1 MFESIRG
8 HRARLLAGA
17 AGALLVGTLGVGVAL
32 AMDGTAGNT
41 AGSATATTASQPAA
55 GPASVITAATTTTTP
70 AATTPARR
78 PTLRA
83 LVNVLVR
90 RSFSGDV
97 TFRTKTGF
105 ETLHYERG
113 TVTAV
118 GTSSLTIR
126 TPDGVSTTFAVTSST
141 HIRNGGAA
149 AQLSQL
155 ISGDRA
161 VVFGTSTTGAAGP
174 FTASLVRAAPPA
186 KAATPQG
193 NPTSTNPG
201 NS

>member
-8 HRARLLAGA
+8 HRARLLAAA
-17 AGALLVGTLGVGVAL
+17 AGILLVGTLGAGVTM
-32 AMDGTAGNT
+32 AMNGTAGST
-41 AGSATATTASQPAA
+41 AGSAAATTASRPA
-55 GPASVITAATTTTTP
+55 GSTSVFTAATTATTP
-70 AATTPARR
+70 AVATPARR

-118 GTSSLTIR
+118 GASSLTVQ

-141 HIRNGGAA
+141 HIRYGGAA

-174 FTASLVRAAPPA
+174 FTASMVRAAPPA

-193 NPTSTNPG
+193 NPTSTTPG

>member
-1 MFESIRG
+1 MFETIRG
-8 HRARLLAGA
+8 RRARLLAGA
-17 AGALLVGTLGVGVAL
+17 AGVLLVGTLGAGVTM
-32 AMDGTAGNT
+32 AMTGTAGST
-41 AGSATATTASQPAA
+41 AGSATAASTSQAA
-55 GPASVITAATTTTTP
+55 GPTSVFTTATTMPATTS
-70 AATTPARR
+70 TTPARR

-105 ETLHYERG
+105 ETFHYERG

-118 GTSSLTIR
+118 GASSLTVQ

-141 HIRNGGAA
+141 HIRYGGAA

-161 VVFGTSTTGAAGP
+161 VVFGASTTGSAGP
-174 FTASLVRAAPPA
+174 FTASLVRAAPPV
-186 KAATPQG
+186 KAAAPQS
-193 NPTSTNPG
+193 NPTSTTPG

>member
-17 AGALLVGTLGVGVAL
+17 AGILLVGTLGAGVTMAVN
-32 AMDGTAGNT
+32 GTAGTT
-41 AGSATATTASQPAA
+41 AGSAAATTTSRPA
-55 GPASVITAATTTTTP
+55 GSTSVFTAATTATTP
-70 AATTPARR
+70 AATTPVRR

-83 LVNVLVR
+83 LVNVLLR

-118 GTSSLTIR
+118 GASSLTVQ
-126 TPDGVSTTFAVTSST
+126 TPDGVSTTFTVTSST
-141 HIRNGGAA
+141 HIRYGGAA

-161 VVFGTSTTGAAGP
+161 VVFGASTTGAAGP

-186 KAATPQG
+186 KAATPQSS
-193 NPTSTNPG
+193 PTSTTPG

>member
-1 MFESIRG
+1 MFKTPQGR
-8 HRARLLAGA
+8 RARLLAGA
-17 AGALLVGTLGVGVAL
+17 AGILLVGTLGAGVTM
-32 AMDGTAGNT
+32 AMNGTAGST
-41 AGSATATTASQPAA
+41 AGSATAMTTSQAA
-55 GPASVITAATTTTTP
+55 GPASVFTAATTTTTP

-118 GTSSLTIR
+118 GTSSLTVQ

-141 HIRNGGAA
+141 HIRYGGAA

-161 VVFGTSTTGAAGP
+161 VVFGASTTGSGGP
-174 FTASLVRAAPPA
+174 FTASLVRAAPPV
-186 KAATPQG
+186 KPATPQG
-193 NPTSTNPG
+193 NPTSRTPG